1 MQELSKKSDEELEQI
16 LMIMA
21 ERGNMRALGLIEE
34 VKKWRGQRVKVVKGR
49 KVPKGTEGTVFWLG
63 SFDNSKYG
71 DPWGIYTTVKVGFRD
86 SAGEVFF
93 TSVDNIELI

>member
-49 KVPKGTEGTVFWLG
+49 KAQIFHIEDF
-63 SFDNSKYG
+63 SF
-71 DPWGIYTTVKVGFRD
+71 FRD
-86 SAGEVFF
+86 TDRVLSPSIN
-93 TSVDNIELI
+93 TRKH